1 MPCLE
6 EIFSLEALLVL
17 SALGQ
22 VLVEMKGLF
31 LPLMSS
37 FGLTCGSSFTRQKLD
52 PAATSLS
59 LTQSGEL
66 WRPGLELWD
75 LKLADSD
82 NGEVGSEQD
91 WPGGLGLPSLSSIA
105 LRLSG
110 GLAVNGDFE
119 IKFSELLFF
128 MLFSCRNVSQERII
142 TEIITCRLKHCGS
155 VIFNMITNTWPNTLP
170 LPDSGPQCDLPSP
183 LSPLSTP

>member
-37 FGLTCGSSFTRQKLD
+37 FGLVCGSSFTRQKLE

-59 LTQSGEL
+59 LTQSGEV
-66 WRPGLELWD
+66 WRPGLELWPR
-75 LKLADSD
+75 KFPGSER
-82 NGEVGSEQD
+82 GEVGSEQD

-110 GLAVNGDFE
+110 GLAVNGFLD

-128 MLFSCRNVSQERII
+128 ILFSWCNYI
-142 TEIITCRLKHCGS
+142 TGEGYHRK
-155 VIFNMITNTWPNTLP
+155 
-170 LPDSGPQCDLPSP
+170 
-183 LSPLSTP
+183 

>member
-17 SALGQ
+17 NALGQ
-22 VLVEMKGLF
+22 VLVEMNGLF

-37 FGLTCGSSFTRQKLD
+37 FGLTCGSSFTRQKLE
-52 PAATSLS
+52 PAETSLS
-59 LTQSGEL
+59 LTQSGEV

-75 LKLADSD
+75 LKLPGSD
-82 NGEVGSEQD
+82 RGEVGNEHD
-91 WPGGLGLPSLSSIA
+91 WPGALCLPPSLSSTA

-110 GLAVNGDFE
+110 GLAVNGFFD

-128 MLFSCRNVSQERII
+128 MLFSCCKYI
-142 TEIITCRLKHCGS
+142 TGENYHRK
-155 VIFNMITNTWPNTLP
+155 
-170 LPDSGPQCDLPSP
+170 
-183 LSPLSTP
+183 

>member
-6 EIFSLEALLVL
+6 EIFSFEALLVL

-22 VLVEMKGLF
+22 VLVEMNGLF

-37 FGLTCGSSFTRQKLD
+37 FGLTCGSSFTRQKLE
-52 PAATSLS
+52 PAETSLS
-59 LTQSGEL
+59 LTQSGEV

-75 LKLADSD
+75 LRLLPGSD
-82 NGEVGSEQD
+82 MGEVGSEQD

-110 GLAVNGDFE
+110 GLAVNGFFD

-128 MLFSCRNVSQERII
+128 ILFSWWYYI
-142 TEIITCRLKHCGS
+142 TGEDYHRK
-155 VIFNMITNTWPNTLP
+155 
-170 LPDSGPQCDLPSP
+170 
-183 LSPLSTP
+183 